1 MVPTHPSP
9 LLKVLRIGAGA
20 LIFLVG
26 VVLLFFPGPGLL
38 LMAIG
43 LGLIHPPWGERIQ
56 IWFKQKLE
64 RRRPSKPAPPNEP
77 QPPAVPPTV
86 PPTA

>member
-1 MVPTHPSP
+1 MAPTQPSP
-9 LLKVLRIGAGA
+9 VLKLLRMGAGS

-43 LGLIHPPWGERIQ
+43 LGMIHPPWGERIQ
-56 IWFKQKLE
+56 IWLKRKLAQH
-64 RRRPSKPAPPNEP
+64 RGRPAGATDKS
-77 QPPAVPPTV
+77 QPPAP
-86 PPTA
+86 

>member
-1 MVPTHPSP
+1 M
-9 LLKVLRIGAGA
+9 GAGS

-43 LGLIHPPWGERIQ
+43 LGMIHPPWGERIQ
-56 IWFKQKLE
+56 AWFKQKLE
-64 RRRPSKPAPPNEP
+64 QRRQSKATSSDERGPPFVPPAPPPE
-77 QPPAVPPTV
+77 T
-86 PPTA
+86 

>member
-1 MVPTHPSP
+1 MPLTHPSP
-9 LLKVLRIGAGA
+9 ALKVLRIGAGS

-43 LGLIHPPWGERIQ
+43 LGMIHPPWGERIQ
-56 IWFKQKLE
+56 QWLRDKLE
-64 RRRPSKPAPPNEP
+64 RRRQAQRASRNPP
-77 QPPAVPPTV
+77 PPV
-86 PPTA
+86 